1 MRQHLERTLRSLK
14 YRDFRLYFIGMVVS
28 MTGTWMQIM
37 AQMWLVYRLTRSPF
51 MLGLVGFAGSAPALF
66 LGLFGSI
73 AADRWGRRRLLLAT
87 QALCFV
93 QAAVLAALTMSG
105 LIQIWHIFVLAFLL
119 GLVTVFDMP
128 ARQAFVADLVD
139 KPDMGNAIAL
149 NSSLL
154 NISRMVGPTLAGFL
168 VSLYG
173 EGVCFLINAGSYLAV
188 LTSLLLMH
196 GREAAVPA
204 GATDSPWLYMRRGL
218 SYAFGRPDMG
228 AMLVQLSV
236 LSLAGVPFL
245 TLIPVF
251 ADQVFA
257 SGSQGAGLLMGA
269 MGVGAVAG
277 SLLLARKESL
287 RGLPALAGAA
297 GVAFGAGIVMFSF
310 SGGFW
315 PAAAAMALVGWSMMT
330 AFAASN
336 TLLQTLAAEEMR
348 GRIMALFSFTFM
360 GTAPAGNFL
369 IGAAAER
376 LGAPAAVC
384 LGGLVCLASSWF
396 YFRRMPMAVP
406 ERHPAHGTVPV
417 PEDLGGGLQG

>member
-1 MRQHLERTLRSLK
+1 MRQQLERTLRSLA
-14 YRDFRLYFIGMVVS
+14 YRDFRLYFIGMLVS

-37 AQMWLVYRLTRSPF
+37 AQMWLVYRLTRSPL
-51 MLGLVGFAGSAPALF
+51 MLGLVGFAGSVPALV

-87 QALCFV
+87 QTLCFV
-93 QAAVLAALTMSG
+93 QALVLAALTMSG
-105 LIQIWHIFVLAFLL
+105 AIRLWQVFVLAFLL
-119 GLVTVFDMP
+119 GLVTVFDLP

-149 NSSLL
+149 NSSLV
-154 NISRMVGPTLAGFL
+154 NISRMAGPTLAGFL

-173 EGVCFLINAGSYLAV
+173 EGVCFLLNAVSYLAV
-188 LTSLLLMH
+188 VASLLLM
-196 GREAAVPA
+196 RDRRAAAVPA
-204 GATDSPWLYMRRGL
+204 GATDRPWAYVRRGL
-218 SYAFGRPDMG
+218 DYAFGRPDMG
-228 AMLVQLSV
+228 AMLVLLAF

-257 SGSQGAGLLMGA
+257 TDARGAGLLMGA

-297 GVAFGAGIVMFSF
+297 GAAFGACIILFSL
-310 SGGFW
+310 SRGFI
-315 PAAAAMALVGWSMMT
+315 PAAAAMSLVGWSMMT
-330 AFAASN
+330 AFASCN
-336 TLLQTLAAEEMR
+336 TMLQTLADEEMR
-348 GRIMALFSFTFM
+348 GRVMALFTFTFM
-360 GTAPAGNFL
+360 GTAPIGNFVT
-369 IGAAAER
+369 GAAAER

-384 LGGLVCLASSWF
+384 LGGLVCLGSSWF
-396 YFRRMPMAVP
+396 YSRRMPMTLP
-406 ERHPAHGTVPV
+406 EKRPVHGTVP
-417 PEDLGGGLQG
+417 EDLATGLPG